1 MASDR
6 PQYPGTNT
14 DMKPGDVLYSK
25 KSISTFFVGH
35 VAIVGP
41 GYNVIHVHPK
51 GPGFVDDINYYVNRF
66 DDGDKIQV
74 LRPRKGA
81 SKAAKWAT
89 NHIRDVKKYYFNMDL
104 NNIEL
109 SYCSKFIWH
118 AFYYGYDLDITGTGL
133 TDRSRATHIYPSD
146 VRDSED
152 LASVVTIKVYK

>member
-1 MASDR
+1 MASDK

-25 KSISTFFVGH
+25 KSLSTFFVGH

-41 GYNVIHVHPK
+41 DYDIIHVHPK
-51 GPGFVDDINYYVNRF
+51 GPGIVEDIDSYVSRF
-66 DDGDKIQV
+66 SDGDKIKV

-81 SKAAKWAT
+81 SKAAKWAI
-89 NHIRDVKKYYFNMDL
+89 NHINDVEKYYFNMDL
-104 NNIEL
+104 DNIEL

-118 AFYYGYDLDITGTGL
+118 AFYYGYDLDITGRGL
-133 TDRSRATHIYPSD
+133 TDRSRATHIYPND

-152 LASVVTIKVYK
+152 FASTVTINV